1 MRGRKPKPVEQRR
14 AEGNPGKRP
23 LPAPVLIEGR
33 SYPTP
38 PDGAG
43 DRYLAVW
50 NRIVPKLWEVGLLD
64 GIDALALDA
73 ICTTVDRAYAARE
86 MLEKDGLVVAGAMGG
101 AVAHPAVK
109 IEKDAWAEARR
120 WFEHYGLTPLARTR
134 LGLAELQR
142 KSLARELADAMGLEA
157 PPAAEEPPAID
168 APAADPPPAR
178 KTTKTTKTTTRRKTK

>member
-1 MRGRKPKPVEQRR
+1 MKGRKPKPVEQRR
-14 AEGNPGKRP
+14 HEGNPGKRP
-23 LPAPVLIEGR
+23 LPQPVLIEGR
-33 SYPTP
+33 AIPTP

-73 ICTTVDRAYAARE
+73 ICTTVERAYQARDI
-86 MLEKDGLVVAGAMGG
+86 LEREGLLADGAMGG
-101 AVAHPAVK
+101 QVVHPAVR
-109 IEKDAWAEARR
+109 IERDAWAEARR

-142 KSLARELADAMGLEA
+142 KSLARELADAMGLDA
-157 PPAAEEPPAID
+157 PPAAKPALE
-168 APAADPPPAR
+168 APAAAPPPAR
-178 KTTKTTKTTTRRKTK
+178 KTPARKKTTPAKRKTT